1 MFIYKY
7 RILSDM
13 KLHNLNVDIENLM
26 KPIEN
31 SWQQWQPKGRVRFDN
46 GVWHQRM
53 VLVDR
58 RYIDND

>member
-13 KLHNLNVDIENLM
+13 KLDNLNVDIENLM
-26 KPIEN
+26 KRIEN

-46 GVWHQRM
+46 GVWYQCM
-53 VLVDR
+53 VLVDKR
-58 RYIDND
+58 HIDND